1 MGGAIWERTAY
12 LARCLGGPT
21 SMRLRA
27 FPLPLAEVE
36 MLASVRAQLKFGTER
51 LIRRKILVPWFKI
64 GAILAHNS
72 VILNT
77 MY

>member
-1 MGGAIWERTAY
+1 
-12 LARCLGGPT
+12 
-21 SMRLRA
+21 MRLRA